1 MGEQPLG
8 LVISYLAAGMTVG
21 LASGLFGI
29 GGGVIVVPVLLI
41 IFAAQG
47 MSADVAMHLAVGSS
61 LATIVVTGLSSAR
74 AHWRLGNIVMQA
86 LPWLA
91 GGLVAGALAG
101 AQIAAALP
109 GDVLRLV
116 FGVFLLAMAVQLL
129 FFGQPRSSHG
139 VPAPAIVAG
148 VGAVIGTISS
158 LVGIGGGTLV
168 VPFLAWTGVAM
179 RQAVGTS
186 AAAGVCIAIAGTLGF
201 ILAGTGDEQL
211 PAWSTGYIYWPAV
224 AGITVSSVFMAPLG
238 ARLASHLPA
247 TWLRR
252 AFALFLVAVGLR
264 LLLG

>member
-1 MGEQPLG
+1 
-8 LVISYLAAGMTVG
+8 
-21 LASGLFGI
+21 
-29 GGGVIVVPVLLI
+29 
-41 IFAAQG
+41 
-47 MSADVAMHLAVGSS
+47 
-61 LATIVVTGLSSAR
+61 
-74 AHWRLGNIVMQA
+74 
-86 LPWLA
+86 
-91 GGLVAGALAG
+91 
-101 AQIAAALP
+101 
-109 GDVLRLV
+109 
-116 FGVFLLAMAVQLL
+116 
-129 FFGQPRSSHG
+129 
-139 VPAPAIVAG
+139 
-148 VGAVIGTISS
+148 
-158 LVGIGGGTLV
+158 VGIGGGTLV